1 MIEEK
6 KCLFSKAQLDN
17 VSNILKN
24 NISILECNEDYCN
37 QSKRI
42 TNLQEKISSSIKDKE
57 IQNLFL
63 EYDSMIINSIRYEL
77 SLIYN
82 VGILTG
88 IELSNMKNEIET
100 NSEQYLSKRIIDFSK
115 YLNQEQLKFL
125 EELKIFIENRLYTAE
140 EFDQID
146 KKVFAHLNSSIYS
159 QKLISEILEIFAKI
173 SRDYEIKYERKK

>member
-6 KCLFSKAQLDN
+6 KCLFSKEQLDN

-24 NISILECNEDYCN
+24 NISVLENNKDYCN
-37 QSKRI
+37 QLERI
-42 TNLQEKISSSIKDKE
+42 TDLQEKLSSSIKDE
-57 IQNLFL
+57 EVQNLFL
-63 EYDSMIINSIRYEL
+63 EYDSMIIDSVRYEL

-100 NSEQYLSKRIIDFSK
+100 NSKQYLSKRIIDFSK
-115 YLNQEQLKFL
+115 YLNQEQIKFL
-125 EELKIFIENRLYTAE
+125 EELKIFIDNRLYTAE

-146 KKVFAHLNSSIYS
+146 REVFAHFNSSIYS
-159 QKLISEILEIFAKI
+159 QKSINEILEIFAKI
-173 SRDYEIKYERKK
+173 SSDYEIK